1 VRRLYSLLIL
11 VLALGLIA
19 GCGGGDDDDDPAA
32 GTDVNTLLDE
42 TFSGEKE
49 INSGQVDLKLEV
61 ESQGGNVSADL
72 KGPFQS
78 EGDGTLPQFQLTAS
92 LTGPDLDY
100 DLGVTSTG
108 DEGFVSL
115 QGTDYAV
122 SKPVFDQFKAGY
134 EQAQQQGGQENQSL
148 ASLGIDPRNWLT
160 DARVAGE
167 ADVGDTETIKI
178 TGGVDVPKL
187 LEDVNELLE
196 QARSL
201 GLQGSEDIPERLSAE
216 QMQQVEQAIRDLSVE
231 IYTGA
236 DDRILRR
243 LVVALDLEAPEG
255 SGLPGGGT
263 AALRLDISLLE
274 VNEDQ
279 EIEAPD
285 DPRPFEELV
294 GQAGGLGLGGAGG
307 SGSGSGGGGGGG
319 ASQENLEEYS
329 RCIQEA
335 GNDTQKARECADLLT
350 P

>member
-1 VRRLYSLLIL
+1 VRRLYSLLLL
-11 VLALGLIA
+11 VLALGLVA
-19 GCGGGDDDDDPAA
+19 GCGGGDDDDAA
-32 GTDVNTLLDE
+32 RSADVNTLLDE
-42 TFSGEKE
+42 TFSGERS
-49 INSGQVDLKLEV
+49 IDSGQVDLKLAI
-61 ESQGGNVSADL
+61 ESQGGNVNADL
-72 KGPFQS
+72 EGPFQS
-78 EGDGTLPQFQLTAS
+78 AGDRTLPRFQLTAT

-134 EQAQQQGGQENQSL
+134 EQAQQQGAQDDQSL
-148 ASLGIDPRNWLT
+148 ASLGIDPRQWLT
-160 DARVAGE
+160 APRVAGE
-167 ADVGDTETIKI
+167 SDVGGTETIRI

-187 LEDVNELLE
+187 LEDVNEALE

-201 GLQGSEDIPERLSAE
+201 GLQGSEDIPERLSQE
-216 QMQQVEQAIRDLSVE
+216 QIQQVEQAIRNLSVE
-231 IYTGA
+231 IHTGA

-243 LVVALDLEAPEG
+243 LVIALDIQAPEG
-255 SGLPGGGT
+255 TEVAGSGS
-263 AALRLDISLLE
+263 AALRLDLSLLE

-294 GQAGGLGLGGAGG
+294 GEAGGLGLGGAGG
-307 SGSGSGGGGGGG
+307 SGSGSGGG
-319 ASQENLEEYS
+319 ASQENLEKYS
-329 RCIQEA
+329 QCIQDA